1 MNSTLNIDI
10 DIDNTIR
17 LMENQI
23 KLLKSR
29 LEEERTEHREIY
41 LKIKKENDLLKD
53 ENSFL
58 KNVYEANQLFMNNE
72 NNV

>member
-1 MNSTLNIDI
+1 MNSTLNI

-58 KNVYEANQLFMNNE
+58 KNVYEANQLFLNND